1 MYFILSRII
10 VTGLSS
16 KSVMHNSEVLL
27 GKKKK
32 KNGIKKRTNWW
43 MRRRMMNGKRQSLC
57 TIYIM
62 LACVFLAVCKFG
74 RRHYQ
79 AWYAIFSKE
88 TLLSIYNINSFI
100 NTSIYQISVYQHILH
115 TFWYKQMLDLLGKY
129 LENEIYKSAECNF
142 SSSVYY
148 GN

>member
-1 MYFILSRII
+1 
-10 VTGLSS
+10 
-16 KSVMHNSEVLL
+16 
-27 GKKKK
+27 
-32 KNGIKKRTNWW
+32 
-43 MRRRMMNGKRQSLC
+43 MNGKRQSLC

-79 AWYAIFSKE
+79 ARYAIFSKE

-115 TFWYKQMLDLLGKY
+115 TF
-129 LENEIYKSAECNF
+129 
-142 SSSVYY
+142 
-148 GN
+148 